1 VRNRSASIAYAAVVL
16 CALVPR
22 GNVGAQVAS
31 SGGPATA
38 WSTGTNNLGIE
49 NFRCDCTL
57 SSGSGNTPR
66 RFVFRT
72 EPMVLGVVRGGPSW
86 GTLARGD
93 YITHI
98 DGVSILTTDGA
109 RRLAAVEPGDDVD
122 LTIRR
127 NGRQMKIAIHAAE
140 PRPNVYVAAP
150 RGTGYSIGFESP
162 PMAPTPVAPP
172 TPSAAPAP
180 GVWVGAVTPRPGH
193 PAEAAVAVIPPRAPV
208 APAIAASPSG
218 WFGFSIRCNSCGWS
232 TRSDDD
238 PPVWE
243 SDEAPELSRVS
254 PESPAGRAG
263 LRAGDR
269 ITHIDG
275 VSVLSREGGRRFGAV
290 RPGQR
295 VRLRVQRGDSTLT
308 RVITLGTRP
317 EYRAAIAAS
326 VPRTPAPPSMRRELR
341 YNGQIDNVSVEVWSA
356 GGPTV
361 EKIGDTMVITV
372 GGSVVRIKV
381 DPKK

>member
-1 VRNRSASIAYAAVVL
+1 MRNPSVSIACAAIVL
-16 CALVPR
+16 CALVPG
-22 GNVGAQVAS
+22 GNAGAQVAG
-31 SGGPATA
+31 SGGAATA
-38 WSTGTNNLGIE
+38 WSTATRNLGIE
-49 NFRCDCTL
+49 NFQCDCTL
-57 SSGSGNTPR
+57 SGGSGNAPR
-66 RFVFRT
+66 RFVFRS

-86 GTLARGD
+86 GTLAGGD

-98 DGVSILTTDGA
+98 DGISILTADGA
-109 RRLAAVEPGDDVD
+109 RRLANVEPGDDVD

-127 NGRQMKIAIHAAE
+127 SGRQMKVSIHAAE
-140 PRPNVYVAAP
+140 ARPNVYVGAP
-150 RGTGYSIGFESP
+150 RGGGYSIGFESP
-162 PMAPTPVAPP
+162 PVAPTPGAPP

-180 GVWVGAVTPRPGH
+180 GVWVGAVTPRPAH

-232 TRSDDD
+232 THSDDD

-275 VSVLSREGGRRFGAV
+275 VSILSREGGRRFGAV

-295 VRLRVQRGDSTLT
+295 VRLRIQRGSSTLT
-308 RVITLGTRP
+308 RQLTLGTRP
-317 EYRAAIAAS
+317 EVRAAIAATA
-326 VPRTPAPPSMRRELR
+326 PHTPAPPSMRRELR
-341 YNGQIDNVSVEVWSA
+341 YTGQLDNVSVEVWSA

-372 GGSVVRIKV
+372 GASVVRIRV